1 MGTDRGELPAP
12 PWGPPGTAGQSLLW
26 CLERLF
32 PSSFSPLCVC
42 RAVSLPLVFRRLFL
56 TPFSLTPHGCA
67 ASEVPPS
74 WLLGPAGAGMKQ
86 PRPCL
91 MQEPCI
97 PLSAPGL
104 LQPKQ
109 HHISPDYLELSIL
122 SSGMAR
128 DALIF
133 TFLSTFRTYW
143 NNSNTFFWC
152 TTSKL

>member
-1 MGTDRGELPAP
+1 MGKYSLRGSTCSTMVSSRGCRGIPALVPGEPLP
-12 PWGPPGTAGQSLLW
+12 LL
-26 CLERLF
+26 L
-32 PSSFSPLCVC
+32 SPLGVC

-56 TPFSLTPHGCA
+56 TLLSLTPHGCA
-67 ASEVPPS
+67 ASEVPPP

-91 MQEPCI
+91 TQEPCI
-97 PLSAPGL
+97 PLSPPGL

-109 HHISPDYLELSIL
+109 HHTSPDYLELSIL

-133 TFLSTFRTYW
+133 TFLSF
-143 NNSNTFFWC
+143 
-152 TTSKL
+152 